1 VTDLITLT
9 IPRERPFHDV
19 AHLVLGGLALR
30 RNLTLEHLDDLQL
43 ALDELLDE
51 AGGDV
56 TVELRVDPGAV
67 ETTIGP
73 FDERLRA
80 ELERERGDGSPALS
94 RVLATV
100 VDEYAVVERGGRH
113 WIELRKTVQEP
124 EPAGAE

>member
-1 VTDLITLT
+1 MSDVITLT
-9 IPRERPFHDV
+9 IPRERPFHGV

-30 RNLTLEHLDDLQL
+30 RNLTVEHLEDLQL

-51 AGGDV
+51 GGGDV
-56 TVELRVDPGAV
+56 TVELRVQGGTL

-73 FDERLRA
+73 FDERLSA

-94 RVLATV
+94 RVLGTV
-100 VDEYAVVERGGRH
+100 VDEFAVVERRGRH
-113 WIELRKTVQEP
+113 WIELRKTVEEP